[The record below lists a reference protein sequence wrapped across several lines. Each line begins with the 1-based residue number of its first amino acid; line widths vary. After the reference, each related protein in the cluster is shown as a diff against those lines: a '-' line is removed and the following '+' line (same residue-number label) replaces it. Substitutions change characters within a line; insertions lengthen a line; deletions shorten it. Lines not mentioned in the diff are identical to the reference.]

1 MAKKSK
7 SELAAEGKEIKEIL
21 SAAKQTPHS
30 FALFHGPDDLIFHAH
45 KTKSKSQM
53 RQLCKA
59 DGASQKGAVG
69 MLDGSAGT
77 VIDLVV
83 EDPDSTPANF
93 AKAFRKFLQVRGISK
108 KVRLISEDG
117 GVLDDGEDPEDASDP
132 SGGGAAAKSA
142 DDAPDIGD
150 DIDIVIARLR
160 KAFEAMGTPLV
171 RSLKSAPKSYKVKLD
186 SAIDLFRKAMKAKN
200 PDQAK
205 KALLALNKL
214 VNATPSVVRID
225 DQVKAAAGD
234 PEKLGKLD
242 GMVNACKAQS
252 ATAEGEAFINGALPE
267 LKALR
272 GALKD
277 AIDKDPPPANIDD
290 LKTMKAA
297 MDDMFYDRQ
306 NKPPRQ
312 HGPQMHGPGLTTA
325 NLEDRIKRRR
335 NPRTGERMR
344 GPKVY
349 SASSFTDKG
358 AYVDCQIAMREKA
371 LKIVEDGTVTKPE
384 EGEGP
389 VRLPP
394 IIGKLSEVIGP
405 NWETAV
411 QGVKQR
417 KRAGQKVYELATWGP
432 DSLCEAFYDLTSDG
446 TLELVTLYPSAVA
459 PPPAPAPVVAPPQPQ
474 PRPAN
479 PRPRRRRRRRRG
491 NGGGGAGGDT

>member
-1 MAKKSK
+1 M
-7 SELAAEGKEIKEIL
+7 
-21 SAAKQTPHS
+21 
-30 FALFHGPDDLIFHAH
+30 
-45 KTKSKSQM
+45 
-53 RQLCKA
+53 
-59 DGASQKGAVG
+59 
-69 MLDGSAGT
+69 
-77 VIDLVV
+77 
-83 EDPDSTPANF
+83 
-93 AKAFRKFLQVRGISK
+93 
-108 KVRLISEDG
+108 
-117 GVLDDGEDPEDASDP
+117 LDDGEDPEDATDP
-132 SGGGAAAKSA
+132 SGGGAAAKPA
-142 DDAPDIGD
+142 EDTPDIGE
-150 DIDIVIARLR
+150 DIDIVIGRLR

-171 RSLKSAPKSYKVKLD
+171 RSLNSAPRNYKVKLD
-186 SAIDLFRKAMKAKN
+186 TAIDLFRKAMKAKN

-225 DQVKAAAGD
+225 DQVKSAAGD
-234 PEKLGKLD
+234 PEKLGKLE

-306 NKPPRQ
+306 NRPPHQ

-325 NLEDRIKRRR
+325 NLEDRIKRRK

-358 AYVDCQIAMREKA
+358 AYVDCQIAMGEKA
-371 LKIVEDGTVTKPE
+371 LKIVEDGTVTKPD
-384 EGEGP
+384 EGEDP

-394 IIGKLSEVIGP
+394 ITGKLSEVIGP
-405 NWETAV
+405 NWQTAV
-411 QGVKQR
+411 QGVKEK
-417 KRAGQKVYELATWGP
+417 KRAGQKVYELANWGP
-432 DSLCEAFYDLTSDG
+432 ESLCEAFYDLTSDG

-459 PPPAPAPVVAPPQPQ
+459 PPPAPAPVAAPPQ

-479 PRPRRRRRRRRG
+479 PRPRRNRRRG
-491 NGGGGAGGDT
+491 GGGGGDGGGT